1 MTKQQFS
8 ETMKP
13 IEIPFEN
20 GCYNLTYARCMY
32 ILAHDGLFTLDGRV
46 YGVLT
51 FENTGENLCWGCEM
65 DCLCTPQIGDL
76 CAQFDL
82 LTNKT
87 CIIDIAENL

>member
-1 MTKQQFS
+1 
-8 ETMKP
+8 MKA

-32 ILAHDGLFTLDGRV
+32 ILAHDGLFTLDDRV

-51 FENTGENLCWGCEM
+51 FDNTEDDICWYCEM
-65 DCLCTPQIGDL
+65 DCLCTPRIGDL
-76 CAQFDL
+76 CARFDE
-82 LTNKT
+82 LTGKK